1 MRQAGRPSPQDWD
14 IDPEVFVDQW
24 AGSTRRVWDYDPV
37 QQYAFFKLYD
47 ECNGAD
53 DCDENESIVYLD
65 WATGYVDWYV
75 AVEPIEP
82 EMTQLTWIWTD
93 RVE

>member
-1 MRQAGRPSPQDWD
+1 M
-14 IDPEVFVDQW
+14 
-24 AGSTRRVWDYDPV
+24 WDYDPV

-47 ECNGAD
+47 ECSGAPSD